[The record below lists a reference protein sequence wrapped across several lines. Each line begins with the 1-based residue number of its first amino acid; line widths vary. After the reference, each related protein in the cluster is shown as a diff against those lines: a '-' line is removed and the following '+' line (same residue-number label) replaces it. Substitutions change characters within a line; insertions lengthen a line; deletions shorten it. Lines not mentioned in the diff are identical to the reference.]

1 MISTLA
7 QAYICGLV
15 VGAAA
20 PYMLNGGWPGPGER
34 LQFALLVTIWP
45 ATALVVLVMLATE
58 PRA

>member
-7 QAYICGLV
+7 QIYICGLL
-15 VGAAA
+15 VGASAA
-20 PYMLNGGWPGPGER
+20 YLLIGGWPRRGER

-45 ATALVVLVMLATE
+45 ATALVALVMITTE